1 MTSCPPITAHLSEL
15 GLVGVVGLH
24 GRVQLVQ
31 HLQDLLVDL
40 KRDLATLKL
49 RSKLKNQNIFSAR
62 IIFSTTT
69 ITHLRDLS
77 VKSKCLD

>member
-40 KRDLATLKL
+40 KRDLATLK
-49 RSKLKNQNIFSAR
+49 SKFISQKIFFYLTVYFQQQQLH
-62 IIFSTTT
+62 ICEI
-69 ITHLRDLS
+69 
-77 VKSKCLD
+77 

>member
-1 MTSCPPITAHLSEL
+1 MTICPPITAHLSEL

-49 RSKLKNQNIFSAR
+49 K
-62 IIFSTTT
+62 
-69 ITHLRDLS
+69 
-77 VKSKCLD
+77 